1 MSAKTALR
9 LKKPP
14 LSTHAAVSGQH
25 RVAVLA
31 YPGLCTFE
39 FGCAVEVFALHRPE
53 LQVPWYQF
61 AVCAEAPGPLHAA
74 GGVTVTIQH
83 SLRLLDRAHTIVI
96 PGWTGLDVAPS
107 PALLRKLRAA
117 HARGARLAS
126 ICSGAF
132 VLAATGLLDGKRAT
146 THWRYVEQLAQR
158 YPNIAVQ
165 PNALYVDEG
174 QVVTSAGSAAGLDM
188 MLHLV
193 RRDHGSA
200 IANRVAQRLVVP
212 PHRLGD
218 QAQYVARPV
227 PRDETGRLA
236 QLLDWLRAHLA
247 QPHSVAS
254 LAQRVAMSPRT
265 LQRQFAAATGH
276 APLEWLL
283 RERVAAAKEQ
293 LEKRQLEKSLRGQ
306 ARLAPAVQLDRV
318 AEQCGFGSAE
328 SLRRHFV
335 RVVGV
340 SPAVYR
346 KQFAARAGG

>member
-1 MSAKTALR
+1 VNDKNTYDRAMSAKATLSPQTA
-9 LKKPP
+9 KP
-14 LSTHAAVSGQH
+14 TH

-31 YPGLCTFE
+31 YPNLCTFE
-39 FGCAVEVFALHRPE
+39 FGCAVEVFALPRPE
-53 LQVPWYQF
+53 LQLPWYQF
-61 AVCAEAPGPLHAA
+61 GVCAEAPGTLQAA
-74 GGVTVTIQH
+74 GGITVNVKH

-96 PGWTGLDVAPS
+96 PGWTGLHVAPS
-107 PALLRKLRAA
+107 PALLHKLRAA

-132 VLAATGLLDGKRAT
+132 VLAAAGLLDGKRAT
-146 THWRYVEQLAQR
+146 THWRYVDELARR
-158 YPNIAVQ
+158 YPHITVQ

-193 RRDHGSA
+193 RRDHGA
-200 IANRVAQRLVVP
+200 QVANRVAQRLVVP

-218 QAQYVARPV
+218 QAQYVQRPV
-227 PRDETGRLA
+227 PADEAGRLA

-254 LAQRVAMSPRT
+254 LARRVAMSPRT
-265 LQRQFAAATGH
+265 LQRQFSAAIGH
-276 APLEWLL
+276 APLAWLL
-283 RERVAAAKEQ
+283 RERVAAAKDQ
-293 LEKRQLEKSLRGQ
+293 LEGSPHAPK
-306 ARLAPAVQLDRV
+306 ALAQV
-318 AEQCGFGSAE
+318 AQRCGFGSEE

-346 KQFAARAGG
+346 KQFAPGVACPRSG